1 MNIGADDSCRKEF
14 DDLKFRK
21 KNTRYIVYK
30 IEKEKIVSL
39 WLILGGWQSRGQKL
53 NLGPIC

>member
-1 MNIGADDSCRKEF
+1 MNIGADVSCRYEF

-39 WLILGGWQSRGQKL
+39 WLILGGWQSGGQKL